1 LTGFVIRRDQSPGI
15 FDDLLSR
22 VRRIERNSIPDLD
35 GCYAFLGHHPR
46 ALYPGRMMTHV
57 AMSAIILVLMG
68 RI

>member
-1 LTGFVIRRDQSPGI
+1 LTIFYREFVASNAI
-15 FDDLLSR
+15 
-22 VRRIERNSIPDLD
+22 SIPDLD